1 MPSGHRLALTEAA
14 AETSQQKQ
22 STGLFLLP
30 FLRLLTLKDLGALP
44 QTPQLL
50 KKLAKLLL
58 VSPKPERGPL
68 VSRSQQAPP
77 LLAAFAS

>member
-1 MPSGHRLALTEAA
+1 MPSGHRSALTEAA

-50 KKLAKLLL
+50 KKLAKLLSASRMYSIFI
-58 VSPKPERGPL
+58 VSTGEEDL
-68 VSRSQQAPP
+68 S
-77 LLAAFAS
+77 

>member
-1 MPSGHRLALTEAA
+1 MPSGHRSALTGAA

-58 VSPKPERGPL
+58 VSTQLKRG
-68 VSRSQQAPP
+68 
-77 LLAAFAS
+77 LLG